1 MKIFFKNMEKLIK
14 LSSVCIFVNTT
25 SVFPCDEE
33 GNPNYDSQK
42 LFSDL
47 SSEWFQN
54 LSNEDKELINQLI
67 ESTKN
72 NKTNPS

>member
-1 MKIFFKNMEKLIK
+1 MEELIK
-14 LSSVCIFVNTT
+14 VSSVCIYVSAT
-25 SVFPCDEE
+25 SVFPCDEN
-33 GNPNYDSQK
+33 GQPNYEDQK

-67 ESTKN
+67 ESNKKN
-72 NKTNPS
+72 